1 MLVATALSFS
11 SSNDVLDRFPPL
23 YIYLETASND
33 EPYELNLIVPTYLC

>member
-23 YIYLETASND
+23 YLYLETASND
-33 EPYELNLIVPTYLC
+33 EPYELSFIVPTYLC

>member
-11 SSNDVLDRFPPL
+11 SSNDVLDRFPRL

-33 EPYELNLIVPTYLC
+33 DSYEY